1 MLPGLEHAFRNLH
14 VDRLGVLQGSVRCR
28 HLHLVA
34 VTVILHRF
42 EGQGAGVWI
51 DASFLGAMERR
62 LKHAGYEVVT
72 YASAQHLLD
81 RLPSESAPG
90 CILLD
95 VRLPGLT
102 GPELQERLNELG
114 STLPIIFITGYPD
127 VRTTVKTVKAG
138 ADDFLTKPV
147 SSEDLL
153 VQLRGRLRIMKR
165 RVGSGASGTWFALVS
180 RH

>member
-1 MLPGLEHAFRNLH
+1 MQGYVHI
-14 VDRLGVLQGSVRCR
+14 VDD
-28 HLHLVA
+28 
-34 VTVILHRF
+34 
-42 EGQGAGVWI
+42 

-81 RLPSESAPG
+81 RLPSESAP
-90 CILLD
+90 
-95 VRLPGLT
+95 
-102 GPELQERLNELG
+102 
-114 STLPIIFITGYPD
+114 D
-127 VRTTVKTVKAG
+127 VRTTVKSVKAG

-180 RH
+180 QH